1 MTRFTNEILSST
13 GAGLVSTFFGH
24 PLDTIK
30 IHLQTQ
36 KQTTK
41 SSSFQSIHLARK
53 LGASQLFRGV
63 GPPIANQIIMNSVM
77 FSVFRSVKESIDG
90 SNFLDQNSSAA
101 LAGLISGF
109 ATACISTPVDWI
121 KIQAQ
126 LNTKSTGSF
135 DIFRDLIKKNGIH
148 SIPIIFRGHSA
159 NLAREGVFTM
169 VYLGLYDRISSCVKD
184 SKNEDDLSTSEI
196 IGISSF
202 TGACA
207 WLCNYPFDTVK
218 TIMQGKGL
226 SLGASL
232 RYIWEEGGFK
242 SLFRGVSAST
252 GRAVLVT
259 SSRMVVY
266 EKTMTLLQDA

>member
-1 MTRFTNEILSST
+1 MTRFTDEILSST
-13 GAGLVSTFFGH
+13 SAGLVSTFFGH

-36 KQTTK
+36 KHTSR
-41 SSSFQSIHLARK
+41 SSYFQSIHLARK
-53 LGASQLFRGV
+53 LGASHLFRGI
-63 GPPIANQIIMNSVM
+63 GPPMTNQIIMNSVM

-126 LNTKSTGSF
+126 LNTKASNSF
-135 DIFRDLIKKNGIH
+135 DIFRDLINKNGSH
-148 SIPIIFRGHSA
+148 SIPIVFRGHSA

-169 VYLGLYDRISSCVKD
+169 VYLGLYDRISSSVKS
-184 SKNEDDLSTSEI
+184 SKKEDDLSTSEI
-196 IGISSF
+196 ICISSF
-202 TGACA
+202 TGAFA

-232 RYIWEEGGFK
+232 RYIWGEGGFK

-266 EKTMTLLQDA
+266 EKTMTLLQDV